1 MAAGGTYEPIATS
14 TVSTPVATITF
25 SSIPSTYTDLKVIMN
40 LSDDD
45 AEAGTG
51 APTFTFNNDS
61 SALYSQVRVSGRNDA
76 TLTTS
81 LTTGQTKIYALFW
94 NNSPTSTTIFPLMI
108 VDIFSYAGSSNKSC
122 LITAADD
129 RGASPTLGAVERM
142 VGLYRSTTAI
152 SRMDITNDG
161 NKKFE
166 TGSIVTIYG
175 IKAA

>member
-1 MAAGGTYEPIATS
+1 MPAGATYEPIATS

-25 SSIPSTYTDLKVIMN
+25 SSIPATYTDLKIVMS

-45 AEAGTG
+45 SEAGTG

-61 SALYSQVRVSGRNDA
+61 SALYSQTRVTGRNDA
-76 TLTTS
+76 TFS
-81 LTTGQTKIYALFW
+81 SSGTTGQTKIYALFW

-108 VDIFSYAGSSNKSC
+108 VDVFNYAGSTSKTC
-122 LITAADD
+122 LITASDD

-142 VGLYRSTTAI
+142 VGLYRSSTAI
-152 SRMDITNDG
+152 SRIDITNDG
-161 NKKFE
+161 AKKFE